1 MTSFLDV
8 SRQCNATQVSNFL
21 LGTDE
26 DDVFRVHL
34 DVPLA
39 GDELEEDD
47 DDTLEKCEG
56 CKGGMRMGKVNCY

>member
-8 SRQCNATQVSNFL
+8 SRQCNATQASNIL
-21 LGTDE
+21 HGTDE

-47 DDTLEKCEG
+47 DTLEKCEG